1 MDSSLSYDLIAK
13 GSQTGLE
20 LQDKG
25 PQYWPRSKSLMDA
38 TGMIFAVPAGVD
50 LHRARTRDGA
60 VIEEAKSCEAAV
72 TDARSCPAAYQT
84 GILGVE

>member
-1 MDSSLSYDLIAK
+1 
-13 GSQTGLE
+13 
-20 LQDKG
+20 
-25 PQYWPRSKSLMDA
+25 MDA